1 MSFQIDRGLFLL
13 DFSDFHAVLG
23 VSIEADVKEIRKQY
37 LKIARRLHP
46 DSCVA
51 ECEGDKQLAEQ
62 LLSKLVNPAWQNL
75 SQEKSRT
82 DHLLVLKMK
91 GQGAARK
98 RHELELGSNLA
109 KQLLSSSN
117 ADYFYRTALND
128 LSDRQYEQ
136 LDQAIE
142 LTAQISELNLAY
154 LICREGSSD
163 RNSPKSQIYTTTTT
177 TKPSAQPALPRSES
191 LSDQYYRRAEGFAAK
206 GNYAQA
212 TIELRDALKIEP
224 NSSRCHS
231 LMGLVYLRQNQP
243 TMAKIHFTKAL
254 SVDPQDPIALEGK
267 QKLEPVAKLPT
278 SKATSK
284 ATSKPA
290 AKPNSTKPD
299 STKPSGGLFG
309 GLFGKKK

>member
-1 MSFQIDRGLFLL
+1 MSLQIERGLFLL

-23 VSIEADVKEIRKQY
+23 VPIGAEVKEIRKQY

-51 ECEGDKQLAEQ
+51 EREHDTQLAEK
-62 LLSKLVNPAWQNL
+62 LLSKLVNPAWQHL
-75 SQEKSRT
+75 SQEKSRA

-91 GQGAARK
+91 GQAAAGK
-98 RHELELGSNLA
+98 RHELDFGSPMA

-117 ADYFYRTALND
+117 PDYFYRTAVKD

-154 LICREGSSD
+154 LITKEGAPEGSVP
-163 RNSPKSQIYTTTTT
+163 RSQIYTTASVSTA
-177 TKPSAQPALPRSES
+177 TKAPAQSALTQSAPTRTES
-191 LSDQYYRRAEGFAAK
+191 LSDQYYRRAEGFMTK
-206 GNYAQA
+206 GNFVQA

-231 LMGLVYLRQNQP
+231 LMGMVYLRQNQP
-243 TMAKIHFTKAL
+243 TMARIHFNKAL

-267 QKLEPVAKLPT
+267 QKLEPPAAKLPE
-278 SKATSK
+278 SKS
-284 ATSKPA
+284 A
-290 AKPNSTKPD
+290 AKPTAKS
-299 STKPSGGLFG
+299 SGSLFG
-309 GLFGKKK
+309 SLFGKKK

>member
-13 DFSDFHAVLG
+13 DFSDFHAILG

-51 ECEGDKQLAEQ
+51 DREGDRQLAEQ

-109 KQLLSSSN
+109 KQLLLSSN
-117 ADYFYRTALND
+117 ADYFYRTALKD

-154 LICREGSSD
+154 LICRDGSSES
-163 RNSPKSQIYTTTTT
+163 NSPKSQIYTTTA
-177 TKPSAQPALPRSES
+177 TKKPAPPAPPRPES

-231 LMGLVYLRQNQP
+231 LMGMVYLRQNQP

-254 SVDPQDPIALEGK
+254 SVDPQDPIALDGK
-267 QKLEPVAKLPT
+267 QKLEPAAKLPV
-278 SKATSK
+278 SK
-284 ATSKPA
+284 ATSKPTV
-290 AKPNSTKPD
+290 KPNPTKAD

-309 GLFGKKK
+309 NLFGKKK

>member
-13 DFSDFHAVLG
+13 DFSDFHAILG
-23 VSIEADVKEIRKQY
+23 VSIEAEVKEIRKQY

-51 ECEGDKQLAEQ
+51 EMECDKQLAEQ
-62 LLSKLVNPAWQNL
+62 LLSKLVNPAWQHL
-75 SQEKSRT
+75 SQDKTRT
-82 DHLLVLKMK
+82 DHLLILKMK
-91 GQGAARK
+91 GQGAAQK
-98 RHELELGSNLA
+98 RHDLDFGSSLA

-117 ADYFYRTALND
+117 PDYFYRTALKD
-128 LSDRQYEQ
+128 LSDRQYDQ

-142 LTAQISELNLAY
+142 LTSQISELNLAY
-154 LICREGSSD
+154 LIAREGTSDSSQP
-163 RNSPKSQIYTTTTT
+163 RSQIYTSSSTQTAPKAPTP
-177 TKPSAQPALPRSES
+177 PSQPKVES
-191 LSDQYYRRAEGFAAK
+191 LSDQYYRRAEGFMAK

-231 LMGLVYLRQNQP
+231 LMGMVYLRQNQP

-254 SVDPQDPIALEGK
+254 SIDPQDPIALEAK
-267 QKLEPVAKLPT
+267 QKLEPL
-278 SKATSK
+278 
-284 ATSKPA
+284 A
-290 AKPNSTKPD
+290 AKPAPKASTTSNS
-299 STKPSGGLFG
+299 KPSGGLFG

>member
-13 DFSDFHAVLG
+13 DFSDFHAILG
-23 VSIEADVKEIRKQY
+23 VSIEAEVKEIRKQY

-51 ECEGDKQLAEQ
+51 ELGCDKQLAEQ

-75 SQEKSRT
+75 SQEKNRT

-98 RHELELGSNLA
+98 RHELDFGSSLA
-109 KQLLSSSN
+109 RQLLSSSN
-117 ADYFYRTALND
+117 ADYFYRTALKD

-154 LICREGSSD
+154 LVMREGASEGSTP
-163 RNSPKSQIYTTTTT
+163 RSQIYTTTSTS
-177 TKPSAQPALPRSES
+177 TKAPTQAAPTPIES
-191 LSDQYYRRAEGFAAK
+191 LNDQYYRRAEGFMAK
-206 GNYAQA
+206 GNYVQA

-231 LMGLVYLRQNQP
+231 LMGVVYLRQNQP
-243 TMAKIHFTKAL
+243 TMARIHFNKAL
-254 SVDPQDPIALEGK
+254 SINPQDPIALEGK
-267 QKLEPVAKLPT
+267 QKLEPPAAKLPE
-278 SKATSK
+278 
-284 ATSKPA
+284 SKPA
-290 AKPNSTKPD
+290 AKPTTK
-299 STKPSGGLFG
+299 SSGSLFG

>member
-1 MSFQIDRGLFLL
+1 MSFQIDRGLFLP
-13 DFSDFHAVLG
+13 DFSDFHAILG
-23 VSIEADVKEIRKQY
+23 VSIEADVKEIRKSY

-51 ECEGDKQLAEQ
+51 EGDADRHLAGQ
-62 LLSKLVNPAWQNL
+62 LLSKLVNPAWEKL

-91 GQGAARK
+91 GQGFVRNR
-98 RHELELGSNLA
+98 RHLQIASSFA
-109 KQLLSSSN
+109 QQLLTASN
-117 ADYFYRTALND
+117 ADYFYRTALQG
-128 LSDRQYEQ
+128 LADRQYEN

-142 LTAQISELNLAY
+142 LIAQISELNLAY
-154 LICREGSSD
+154 LVSRADID
-163 RNSPKSQIYTTTTT
+163 DTTNATKNSILTTATAAPKPKVT
-177 TKPSAQPALPRSES
+177 AQTAAPPVPES
-191 LSDQYYRRAEGFAAK
+191 LNDQYYRRAEGFVAK

-231 LMGLVYLRQNQP
+231 LMGMVYLRQNQP

-254 SVDPQDPIALEGK
+254 SIDPQDDRALAGK
-267 QKLEPVAKLPT
+267 QKLEPAAPSPSLDKSVAK
-278 SKATSK
+278 SNATK
-284 ATSKPA
+284 QNVA
-290 AKPNSTKPD
+290 
-299 STKPSGGLFG
+299 KPSGGLFG

>member
-13 DFSDFHAVLG
+13 DFSDFHAILG
-23 VSIEADVKEIRKQY
+23 VSIEAEVKEIRKQY

-51 ECEGDKQLAEQ
+51 ASESDRQLAEQ

-75 SQEKSRT
+75 SQDKTRT

-98 RHELELGSNLA
+98 RHELNFGTPLA

-117 ADYFYRTALND
+117 ADYFYRTALKD
-128 LSDRQYEQ
+128 LSDRQYEH

-142 LTAQISELNLAY
+142 LTVQISELNLAY
-154 LICREGSSD
+154 LICRDGNFDSTPS
-163 RNSPKSQIYTTTTT
+163 KSQIYATTSTSTAPKAST
-177 TKPSAQPALPRSES
+177 PAAQPKVES
-191 LSDQYYRRAEGFAAK
+191 LNDQYYRRAEGYMAK

-231 LMGLVYLRQNQP
+231 LMGMVYLRQNQP

-254 SVDPQDPIALEGK
+254 SIDPQDSIALEGK
-267 QKLEPVAKLPT
+267 HKLDPPTAKSTPKAST
-278 SKATSK
+278 SSSSK
-284 ATSKPA
+284 S
-290 AKPNSTKPD
+290 
-299 STKPSGGLFG
+299 SGGLFG

>member
-1 MSFQIDRGLFLL
+1 MSFQIDRGLFLP
-13 DFSDFHAVLG
+13 DFSDFHAILG
-23 VSIEADVKEIRKQY
+23 ASIEAEVKEIRKQY

-51 ECEGDKQLAEQ
+51 ELESDRHLAEQ

-75 SQEKSRT
+75 SQEKTRT
-82 DHLLVLKMK
+82 NHLLVLKMK

-98 RHELELGSNLA
+98 RHELEFGSNLA
-109 KQLLSSSN
+109 KQLLTSGN
-117 ADYFYRTALND
+117 ADYFYRTALKD

-154 LICREGSSD
+154 LICRDGTSES
-163 RNSPKSQIYTTTTT
+163 NSPKSQIYT
-177 TKPSAQPALPRSES
+177 PSTPTATNTPSQPAPPRPES
-191 LSDQYYRRAEGFAAK
+191 LNDQYYRRAEGFAAK

-267 QKLEPVAKLPT
+267 QKLEPPAAKLP
-278 SKATSK
+278 A
-284 ATSKPA
+284 SKPA
-290 AKPNSTKPD
+290 AKSDATKPNSTKP
-299 STKPSGGLFG
+299 SGGMFG

>member
-13 DFSDFHAVLG
+13 DFSDYHAILG
-23 VSIEADVKEIRKQY
+23 VSIEADVKEIRKHY

-46 DSCVA
+46 DSCIA
-51 ECEGDKQLAEQ
+51 EGEGDKHLAGQ
-62 LLSKLVNPAWQNL
+62 LLSKLVNPAWERL
-75 SQEKSRT
+75 SQEKNRT

-98 RHELELGSNLA
+98 RDELDFSGSLA
-109 KQLLSSSN
+109 KQLLASSN
-117 ADYFYRTALND
+117 ADYFYRTALKD
-128 LSDRQYEQ
+128 LSDRQYER

-142 LTAQISELNLAY
+142 LIAQISELNLAY
-154 LICREGSSD
+154 LVCRDGGAEG
-163 RNSPKSQIYTTTTT
+163 NTPKSQIYTTTTT
-177 TKPSAQPALPRSES
+177 GAKKSAPQPTEPRPES
-191 LSDQYYRRAEGFAAK
+191 LSDQYYRRAEGYAAK

-231 LMGLVYLRQNQP
+231 LMGMLYLRQNQP

-267 QKLEPVAKLPT
+267 QKLEPPTAKLPAK
-278 SKATSK
+278 SATS
-284 ATSKPA
+284 
-290 AKPNSTKPD
+290 AKS
-299 STKPSGGLFG
+299 SGGLFG
-309 GLFGKKK
+309 GLFGKK

>member
-13 DFSDFHAVLG
+13 DFSDFHAILG
-23 VSIEADVKEIRKQY
+23 ASIEAEVKQIRKHY
-37 LKIARRLHP
+37 LAIARRLHP
-46 DSCVA
+46 DSCIA
-51 ECEGDKQLAEQ
+51 ASESDRQIAGQ
-62 LLSKLVNPAWQNL
+62 LLSKLVNPAWEKL
-75 SQEKSRT
+75 SQEKNRT

-98 RHELELGSNLA
+98 RNELEFSSSLA
-109 KQLLSSSN
+109 RQLLSSNN
-117 ADYFYRTALND
+117 ADHFYRTALKD

-154 LICREGSSD
+154 LIAKEGSSE
-163 RNSPKSQIYTTTTT
+163 SSASKGQIYTNSES
-177 TKPSAQPALPRSES
+177 KKAAAQPIQAKPES
-191 LSDQYYRRAEGFAAK
+191 LSDQYYRRAEGFTAK

-254 SVDPQDPIALEGK
+254 SIDPQDAVALEGK
-267 QKLEPVAKLPT
+267 QKLEPPAAKLPA
-278 SKATSK
+278 SSSVAKS
-284 ATSKPA
+284 SP
-290 AKPNSTKPD
+290 AKPNATNAS
-299 STKPSGGLFG
+299 SGLFG
-309 GLFGKKK
+309 NLFGRKK

>member
-1 MSFQIDRGLFLL
+1 MSFQIDRGLFFP
-13 DFSDFHAVLG
+13 DFSDFHAILG

-51 ECEGDKQLAEQ
+51 ASESDKQLAGQ
-62 LLSKLVNPAWQNL
+62 LLSKLVNPAWQYL
-75 SQEKSRT
+75 SQAKSRT
-82 DHLLVLKMK
+82 DHLLVLNMK

-98 RHELELGSNLA
+98 RQELEFGSNLA
-109 KQLLSSSN
+109 KQLLSSN
-117 ADYFYRTALND
+117 RPDHFYRTALKD

-136 LDQAIE
+136 FDQAIE
-142 LTAQISELNLAY
+142 LIAQISELNLAF
-154 LICREGSSD
+154 LVAKNGSAES
-163 RNSPKSQIYTTTTT
+163 NPPKNQIYTATATPPAPKAP
-177 TKPSAQPALPRSES
+177 KPEKTPTES

-231 LMGLVYLRQNQP
+231 LMGMVYLRQNQP

-267 QKLEPVAKLPT
+267 QKLEPPAAKLPA
-278 SKATSK
+278 SLSATKSNS
-284 ATSKPA
+284 TN
-290 AKPNSTKPD
+290 PNSTK
-299 STKPSGGLFG
+299 SSSGLFG
-309 GLFGKKK
+309 SLFSKKK